1 MVWTNTPAKELS
13 HTSFEMP
20 TRSTTS
26 VYYARSW
33 STRLASMHTAR
44 ASTHSIVL
52 GVEASM
58 GRLDLLVLG
67 LGHRIHDAL
76 CDTSKTT
83 KTSRA
88 SFFVNLPS
96 RPVPS
101 RPAIIP
107 RPSAIHQLP
116 RPQRPPA
123 LEASVPPPPPPNL
136 SSPPRCG
143 PCCCCCCSCC
153 WQRPPQA
160 GRWGW
165 PLPPGRPGRHPRWAV
180 PPPIGRHTI
189 RRGLAIRRSLR
200 IRPSRP
206 SSSTSRTSGE
216 GPDSR

>member
-1 MVWTNTPAKELS
+1 MDKYPAKELS

-26 VYYARSW
+26 VYDARSW
-33 STRLASMHTAR
+33 STRLASMHSMHTAR
-44 ASTHSIVL
+44 ASTHSIVP
-52 GVEASM
+52 EASM

-67 LGHRIHDAL
+67 LRHRIHDAL

-96 RPVPS
+96 RPVH
-101 RPAIIP
+101 
-107 RPSAIHQLP
+107 PSAILQSSLVHRPFISFRDFNDRQLWK
-116 RPQRPPA
+116 PP
-123 LEASVPPPPPPNL
+123 SPPPPNL

>member
-1 MVWTNTPAKELS
+1 MCQQERRKFGLDKYPAKELS

-33 STRLASMHTAR
+33 STRLASMHSMHTAR

-52 GVEASM
+52 EASM

-96 RPVPS
+96 RPVH
-101 RPAIIP
+101 
-107 RPSAIHQLP
+107 PSAILQSSLVHRVIYPHHHQ
-116 RPQRPPA
+116 
-123 LEASVPPPPPPNL
+123 
-136 SSPPRCG
+136 
-143 PCCCCCCSCC
+143 
-153 WQRPPQA
+153 
-160 GRWGW
+160 
-165 PLPPGRPGRHPRWAV
+165 
-180 PPPIGRHTI
+180 TF
-189 RRGLAIRRSLR
+189 
-200 IRPSRP
+200 RP
-206 SSSTSRTSGE
+206 SSKCPTLGGQNSYWKMVRSIT
-216 GPDSR
+216 